1 MCMMHIHVT
10 SCVWRSKDNLQELAP
25 LFHHMGLGDLTQV
38 VMSDNRG
45 PDLLRHVAS
54 HMKLLLSLVVVEVV
68 KVLVGQWHHC
78 PL

>member
-1 MCMMHIHVT
+1 M
-10 SCVWRSKDNLQELAP
+10 QELAP

-38 VMSDNRG
+38 IMSDNRG

-54 HMKLLLSLVVVEVV
+54 HMKLLSLLVVEVV